1 MFFPFWLCLVVV
13 SHFPQDGSFNF
24 IYINFVFYFT
34 LPLRKA
40 RQCITRWC
48 CPIDKFF
55 ILAPKVSV
63 KTFEGLFMQTLRFFR
78 LMILKLYLS
87 MQKMF
92 DFAPNLQLMFL
103 KMLILILLLLHSW
116 DLEEDITVQF
126 PHEGH
131 S

>member
-1 MFFPFWLCLVVV
+1 MQSL
-13 SHFPQDGSFNF
+13 HF
-24 IYINFVFYFT
+24 
-34 LPLRKA
+34 L
-40 RQCITRWC
+40 
-48 CPIDKFF
+48 
-55 ILAPKVSV
+55 
-63 KTFEGLFMQTLRFFR
+63 R
-78 LMILKLYLS
+78 LMILKLYLA

-126 PHEGH
+126 SHEGH

>member
-1 MFFPFWLCLVVV
+1 
-13 SHFPQDGSFNF
+13 
-24 IYINFVFYFT
+24 
-34 LPLRKA
+34 
-40 RQCITRWC
+40 
-48 CPIDKFF
+48 
-55 ILAPKVSV
+55 
-63 KTFEGLFMQTLRFFR
+63 MQTLRFFR
-78 LMILKLYLS
+78 PMVLKLYLV

-126 PHEGH
+126 SDEGH

>member
-1 MFFPFWLCLVVV
+1 M
-13 SHFPQDGSFNF
+13 
-24 IYINFVFYFT
+24 
-34 LPLRKA
+34 K
-40 RQCITRWC
+40 
-48 CPIDKFF
+48 
-55 ILAPKVSV
+55 
-63 KTFEGLFMQTLRFFR
+63 TLRFFR

-126 PHEGH
+126 PREGH

>member
-1 MFFPFWLCLVVV
+1 
-13 SHFPQDGSFNF
+13 
-24 IYINFVFYFT
+24 
-34 LPLRKA
+34 
-40 RQCITRWC
+40 
-48 CPIDKFF
+48 
-55 ILAPKVSV
+55 
-63 KTFEGLFMQTLRFFR
+63 MQTLHFLR

-126 PHEGH
+126 SDEGH

>member
-1 MFFPFWLCLVVV
+1 
-13 SHFPQDGSFNF
+13 
-24 IYINFVFYFT
+24 
-34 LPLRKA
+34 
-40 RQCITRWC
+40 
-48 CPIDKFF
+48 
-55 ILAPKVSV
+55 
-63 KTFEGLFMQTLRFFR
+63 
-78 LMILKLYLS
+78 MILKLYLA